1 MGPYWKSA
9 CNQICQQI
17 CINSIIIV
25 FYGQGIRSETEFC
38 VNDVKSIHSLAKTV
52 EAGTILFEEGTP
64 GGGMIILLSGRLSVT
79 VRGQEVAIISE
90 PGAYVGETSVLTG
103 NTRSATVTAT
113 SSTTII
119 RLSKKQASVFLQ
131 AEAAEGKVV
140 ENLSKRLSRTNDT
153 LTENLSKLDDVSRG
167 LYDLLDALKN
177 LYRQMDAAEASSE
190 SYHEAMRVLRRL
202 INEYGS
208 AKLTDKDV
216 SV

>member
-1 MGPYWKSA
+1 MGPHWQST
-9 CNQICQQI
+9 CNQIYLQI
-17 CINSIIIV
+17 CTNSIIIV
-25 FYGQGIRSETEFC
+25 FYRLGISSETEFC
-38 VNDVKSIHSLAKTV
+38 VTDVKSIHSLAQTV
-52 EAGTILFEEGTP
+52 EAGTVLFEEGTP

-79 VRGQEVAIISE
+79 VRGQEVAVISE

-103 NTRSATVTAT
+103 NSRSATVTAI

-153 LTENLSKLDDVSRG
+153 LTDNLVKLDDVSRG
-167 LYDLLDALKN
+167 LYDLLHALKN
-177 LYRQMDAAEASSE
+177 LYRQMDEAEASSE

-202 INEYGS
+202 VNEYGS
-208 AKLTDKDV
+208 AKLTDKDI